1 MSIDWNDSARLDRL
15 AFEQIDPND
24 LDSSR
29 GWLDG
34 AVRRGSSVTYAYY
47 SDTRAGG
54 QLEVADS
61 NYVENSL
68 VRVHH
73 YVDAW
78 GYHAELGTFFVADSD
93 LSYRHGAYFGTLYL
107 KSRLAAMDDDRWTRH
122 YSIAR
127 GRYAKAVLEAI
138 FDEEGLSHRIA
149 AGVRDYRY
157 AAANVYEFGERVLTT
172 AFEVCDKAQARLGVD
187 GHGTVTVDPYV
198 APSART
204 PVWEYGPENV
214 VGPVKVTT
222 SALAVP
228 GRVGV
233 IHKTPDDAEITAYA
247 DVPASSPAARSRRGR
262 RITEIVDLADM
273 SPATYER
280 AGQIAR
286 ERIAN
291 ATSEGAEYEFDAL
304 YSPRREGDA
313 VELLLGGERLRCMV
327 KTLDV
332 SLAPG
337 LPTRVT
343 LKGV

>member
-1 MSIDWNDSARLDRL
+1 MSIDWNDSSRADRL

-24 LDSSR
+24 LEASR

-34 AVRRGSSVTYAYY
+34 AVRRGSSVTYSYY

-54 QLEVADS
+54 QLEIADA
-61 NYVENSL
+61 NYIESSL
-68 VRVHH
+68 IRIHH
-73 YVDAW
+73 FVDAW
-78 GYHAELGTFFVADSD
+78 GYRAELGTFFVTGSD
-93 LSYRHGAYFGTLYL
+93 LSFRHGAYFGTLDL

-122 YSIAR
+122 YSIAE
-127 GRYAKAVLEAI
+127 GRYAKAALAAI
-138 FDEEGLSHRIA
+138 FDEEGLAYRIA
-149 AGVRDYRY
+149 PSVRDYRY
-157 AAANVYEFGERVLTT
+157 AAANVYGFGERVLTT
-172 AFEVCDKAQARLGVD
+172 AMEVCDKAGARLGVD

-198 APSART
+198 PPSERA
-204 PVWEYGPENV
+204 PVWEYGPSNV

-222 SALAVP
+222 SALSMP

-233 IHKTPDDAEITAYA
+233 VHKTSEDAEITAYA
-247 DVPASSPAARSRRGR
+247 DVPATSPAARSRRGR
-262 RITEIVDLADM
+262 RVTEIVDVADM
-273 SPATYER
+273 SPATFER

-286 ERIAN
+286 ERLAN

-313 VELLLGGERLRCMV
+313 VELLLGGERLKCMV